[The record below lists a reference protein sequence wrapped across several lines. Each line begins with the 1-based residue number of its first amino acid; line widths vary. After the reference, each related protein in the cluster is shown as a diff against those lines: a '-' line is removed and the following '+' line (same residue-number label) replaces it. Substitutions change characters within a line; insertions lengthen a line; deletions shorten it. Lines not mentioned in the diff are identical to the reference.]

1 VSGPIDNDIVHGP
14 SLVLVNAPLLDRE
27 LSTGRLVDKDRLAP
41 GAILRHGLPAV
52 CGLALGQKRQHEV
65 VMITPP
71 FACSIPRSTPYPSRN
86 GSAALSLSGLGTSI
100 GARRPRQALVSIAA
114 WLRRR

>member
-1 VSGPIDNDIVHGP
+1 MNERV
-14 SLVLVNAPLLDRE
+14 LDRE
-27 LSTGRLVDKDRLAP
+27 LSTGRLVDKDRLAH

-52 CGLALGQKRQHEV
+52 CGLSLGQKPQHEV

-71 FACSIPRSTPYPSRN
+71 FACSIPRSTPYPGRN
-86 GSAALSLSGLGTSI
+86 GSAALSLSGLGASI
-100 GARRPRQALVSIAA
+100 GARRPQLALVSIAA